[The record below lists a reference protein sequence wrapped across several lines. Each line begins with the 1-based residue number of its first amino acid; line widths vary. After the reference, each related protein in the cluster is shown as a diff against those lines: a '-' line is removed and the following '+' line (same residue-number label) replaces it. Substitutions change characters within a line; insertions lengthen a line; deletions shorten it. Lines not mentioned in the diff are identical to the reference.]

1 MKRLAALAFCLMAQ
15 GVLAQNATDPNAIQ
29 MQPLQLVPDQPQGT
43 APDTTQV
50 PAPAPTAPATPAA
63 PDFPGQTQTT
73 KQTAVVADA
82 SGAVVRWLDKVSG
95 DTVDLTLKKGESKT
109 QGRITVTLGDCRYP
123 KDDPASNAFAYLTIH
138 DSLVTDP
145 IFEGWM
151 IAASPALNALDSAR
165 YDVWV
170 LRCTTN

>member
-1 MKRLAALAFCLMAQ
+1 
-15 GVLAQNATDPNAIQ
+15 

-43 APDTTQV
+43 QV
-50 PAPAPTAPATPAA
+50 PETAPGTTAPITATPITPSTPAA

-73 KQTAVVADA
+73 TQTAVVADA
-82 SGAVVRWLDKVSG
+82 NGAVVRWLDKVSG

-138 DSLVTDP
+138 DNLVSAP
-145 IFEGWM
+145 IFQGWM